1 MDRSSRAA
9 SIAMISITPCVSLR
23 CNDPDVARDAF
34 GVVCNCVGAWEDEYS
49 EERGEDALTF

>member
-1 MDRSSRAA
+1 
-9 SIAMISITPCVSLR
+9 MISITPCVSLR